1 VNYHLSSLLAG
12 LFTTDFI
19 NRQRYDSMKG
29 DGEAL
34 LEKLIA
40 SIKTT
45 KARSKISS

>member
-1 VNYHLSSLLAG
+1 MINHLYWLDP

-19 NRQRYDSMKG
+19 SRQRHDSMKG

-45 KARSKISS
+45 KARSKNSSE